1 MASGR
6 SSVEYWPKDEAWRQ
20 VPLEGRRKLGF
31 KLQPICNAFQHRGEI
46 MQIDE
51 FVLPALQRP
60 ALHACPACPDA
71 ITLPGLQLTGWIL
84 LLVGPQVAGA
94 HGTMILEGIMSNRD
108 FEARMSGRMML
119 TALLSV

>member
-51 FVLPALQRP
+51 FSRRYNVPLYMPALLVQMRLHCRDCNLPA
-60 ALHACPACPDA
+60 
-71 ITLPGLQLTGWIL
+71 GYFYW
-84 LLVGPQVAGA
+84 
-94 HGTMILEGIMSNRD
+94 
-108 FEARMSGRMML
+108 
-119 TALLSV
+119 